1 MSRRRGPGL
10 PGPAGDSNEGAR
22 IFHSGLTC
30 LDRQL
35 YLLLGKKPPAQGH
48 GLVHLGHGHHHHV
61 GHGLLGLLHQAAKP
75 LLDSLHKPQLG
86 PCGSPVCQA
95 GTGLIFCLI
104 TT

>member
-10 PGPAGDSNEGAR
+10 PGTAGEGG
-22 IFHSGLTC
+22 SDQDPEPGLTC
-30 LDRQL
+30 LGRQL

-48 GLVHLGHGHHHHV
+48 GLVHLGLGHHHHV

-86 PCGSPVCQA
+86 PCGRPVCQA
-95 GTGLIFCLI
+95 GTVLIFCLI